1 MLAKPEPFRSSCGW
15 FDISQST
22 GYSFLHEVLQSICTT
37 ILQVICWS
45 TNEECKH
52 GKGIITEVMEGLLAA
67 EVEDIMCDQ
76 VIISTELE
84 VFNNDASK
92 LSKAKI
98 LFSAK
103 LFTNS
108 ILPVVISIYYACL
121 RNQQSFVDKC
131 RKYFIPSLLAY
142 IANSISKSL
151 SSVHRGITY
160 PLTAS
165 QKTYQSIGEAP
176 APSTEHI
183 YDDKPEKSV
192 ECIVLTQPKNI
203 TVDVIFIHGL
213 HGSLVKTWR
222 QGDWRHEKH
231 HLRKT
236 TVERRVSTGSINES
250 RERRIALKRGCSD
263 IFPATPRKMSKMRD
277 GGWWREVNF
286 EDNFDPEKSNISN
299 EYSKCWPRDWIPYD
313 CPGARAIALNYTTD
327 PYLWRPVWIKKRN
340 RTSMTERSQE
350 MIEHLLKI
358 GVGKHPIVWVGHSK
372 GGLFVKQIILDA
384 YERRSTNP
392 EIARLYE
399 QTKSILFY
407 SVPHKGSILAD
418 VTLPLLKR
426 SVELTEIQRNCPF
439 VLELHRKFVDMVEK
453 SKLNPEIFSF
463 IETSYTFMSFIF
475 LKIVTFDSCDP
486 GRGYICGV
494 PLDHREICKPAGR
507 DCFLYQ
513 ELVRLLKKSEKKL
526 D

>member
-1 MLAKPEPFRSSCGW
+1 MRVFVS
-15 FDISQST
+15 
-22 GYSFLHEVLQSICTT
+22 
-37 ILQVICWS
+37 
-45 TNEECKH
+45 
-52 GKGIITEVMEGLLAA
+52 EVMEGFLTA

-84 VFNNDASK
+84 VFNNDSSR
-92 LSKAKI
+92 LSKTKI
-98 LFSAK
+98 LIAAK

-108 ILPVVISIYYACL
+108 ILPVVVSIYYAYL
-121 RNQQSFVDKC
+121 RNQQTFVDKC
-131 RKYFIPSLLAY
+131 RKYFIPAF
-142 IANSISKSL
+142 IACVANSISKSL

-165 QKTYQSIGEAP
+165 QKLTEQTAAP
-176 APSTEHI
+176 PTEI
-183 YDDKPEKSV
+183 VDDAKPEKSV
-192 ECIVLTQPKNI
+192 ECIVLTEPKDI

-222 QGDWRHEKH
+222 QGDWRHDNH
-231 HLRKT
+231 HLRKST
-236 TVERRVSTGSINES
+236 LERRKSEGNFSQSVERNILLQRSYSEPYSTTNM
-250 RERRIALKRGCSD
+250 D
-263 IFPATPRKMSKMRD
+263 D
-277 GGWWREVNF
+277 GGAGMELNLEENSENVD
-286 EDNFDPEKSNISN
+286 EPLPQ
-299 EYSKCWPRDWIPYD
+299 EYSKCWPKDWIPQD

-327 PYLWRPVWIKKRN
+327 PYLWRPLWIKKRN

-384 YERRSTNP
+384 CESENAD
-392 EIARLYE
+392 IKGLYE

-418 VTLPLLKR
+418 VTLPFLKR

-439 VLELHRKFVDMVEK
+439 VLELHRKFVDMLERTE
-453 SKLNPEIFSF
+453 LNPDIFSF

-475 LKIVTFDSCDP
+475 LKIVAFESCDP

-513 ELVRLLKKSEKKL
+513 ELIRLLKKSEMKI